1 MNLPGDYSAEHVLQ
15 CMDIWSGNRSIEN
28 EAQAPGLEI
37 FVYSQPYRGESRGGD
52 VHYVSVCAGGVLTRL
67 ILADVS
73 GHGEAVAETSRNLR
87 TQMRR
92 FINTKRQQSLIHSLN
107 REFTRLEESGR
118 FATAIVASYMRHRN
132 RFNICNAGHPRPLW
146 YRSDSRTW
154 SFVDHDLLET
164 GRASNLPL
172 GLDEATE
179 YQQFDLKVSEGDIL
193 VLYTDALVEAT
204 DPNGQL
210 LGELGL
216 HKIVAQSESKNVR
229 QLGHAVLDRVRN
241 FSSNRAAEDDETLL
255 VLQFSATSKH
265 RPGIAEKLN
274 AYAKVIG
281 LKAV

>member
-1 MNLPGDYSAEHVLQ
+1 MNISSNGSTEHVLQ

-28 EAQAPGLEI
+28 EARAPGLEL
-37 FVYSQPYRGESRGGD
+37 FVHSQPYRGESRGGD

-92 FINTKRQQSLIHSLN
+92 FINVKRQQRLIHSLN

-118 FATAIVASYMRHRN
+118 FATAIVASYLSHRN
-132 RFNICNAGHPRPLW
+132 RFTICNAGHPRPLW
-146 YRSDSRTW
+146 YRSDLRSW
-154 SFVDHDLLET
+154 SFVDHDLVET

-179 YQQFDLKVSEGDIL
+179 YQQFDLKVSDGDVL

-204 DPNGQL
+204 DRNGQL
-210 LGELGL
+210 LGEAGL
-216 HKIVAQSESKNVR
+216 HRIVIQSQSRNVR
-229 QLGHAVLDRVRN
+229 QLGLAVLDGVRE
-241 FSSNRAAEDDETLL
+241 FSSNRPAEDDSTLL
-255 VLQFSATSKH
+255 VLAFSAKSRH
-265 RPGIAEKLN
+265 RPSIAEKLN
-274 AYAKVIG
+274 GYAKVIG